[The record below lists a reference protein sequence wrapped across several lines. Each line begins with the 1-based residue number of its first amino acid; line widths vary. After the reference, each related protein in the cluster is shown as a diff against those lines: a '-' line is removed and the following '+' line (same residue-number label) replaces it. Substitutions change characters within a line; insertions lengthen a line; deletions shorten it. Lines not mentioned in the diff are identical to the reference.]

1 MALALSACGT
11 LAPQPRP
18 LEPALP
24 QAGRWTLRYT
34 GECAGREAEP
44 LLITRLDKGA
54 LVFDDFQLER
64 NEEGDYVGA
73 AIFIAPMPVD
83 GREIPYEIAYA
94 LRASAAGGF
103 AGSETV
109 TEGGGQ
115 SIACPIAL
123 DFSGD

>member
-1 MALALSACGT
+1 M
-11 LAPQPRP
+11 APQPRP

-44 LLITRLDKGA
+44 LLITRLDEGA

-64 NEEGDYVGA
+64 NEQGDYVGS

-94 LRASAAGGF
+94 LRPTAAGAF

-115 SIACPIAL
+115 SIACPIEL

>member
-1 MALALSACGT
+1 M
-11 LAPQPRP
+11 APQPRP

-44 LLITRLDKGA
+44 LLITRLDEQE
-54 LVFDDFQLER
+54 LVFDDFHLER
-64 NEEGDYVGA
+64 NERGDYVGS

-94 LRASAAGGF
+94 LRPTAAGAF

-115 SIACPIAL
+115 SIACPIVL